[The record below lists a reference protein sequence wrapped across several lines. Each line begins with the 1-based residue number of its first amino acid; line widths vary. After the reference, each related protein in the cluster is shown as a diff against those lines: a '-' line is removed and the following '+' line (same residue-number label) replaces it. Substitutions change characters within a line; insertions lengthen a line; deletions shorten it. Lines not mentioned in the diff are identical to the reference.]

1 MLAIE
6 LISSG
11 LSLQGLGV
19 RLGFPTRDWAGSLQ
33 WKHKIL
39 GTSPVVSGKGP
50 GLWLCRKEFLQRQK
64 VVKQVFIEE
73 KEYNTCGETPGQTPR
88 ESLWVTP
95 AWQFK
100 SLTWGTSSGFHLA
113 SHFALPG
120 SQPMFGISQDPLTCA
135 LASVG
140 QMDFTTKSSGQS
152 IPWHCSPFGLRKAFS
167 VPVCSGRPPDF
178 ENAKYV
184 VWAGPNFL
192 S

>member
-11 LSLQGLGV
+11 LSLQRLGV

-64 VVKQVFIEE
+64 VVKQVFIEG
-73 KEYNTCGETPGQTPR
+73 KEYNTCGETPGQTLR

-100 SLTWGTSSGFHLA
+100 SLTWGASSGFHLA

-140 QMDFTTKSSGQS
+140 QGGFYHKIFWAEYPLTLLPLWPPKSLLCACVVREA
-152 IPWHCSPFGLRKAFS
+152 PWLRECEICGLS
-167 VPVCSGRPPDF
+167 RP
-178 ENAKYV
+178 
-184 VWAGPNFL
+184 
-192 S
+192 